1 MRLSPTTIAVKR
13 IASKVPRSNFSEDE
27 LTQIAKCIL
36 EVEGIINPL
45 VVIETDVMSYEVVDG
60 HFEYYAA
67 VRAREIDLRRGEMV
81 GVFILNSE
89 NESSLRE
96 QMKLLRRQQLVASPI
111 SEPDKAEGGI
121 RLTTVE
127 SRLTNMESR
136 FDAKLNDLTEEIQA
150 LKADVRPLKEQKT
163 KKVETPLDIFNAT
176 TKSNLPF
183 IMKKAGIGGKTF
195 AKFLKNIEAERKKRK
210 FESLIDLKNR
220 VTGLGQINILK
231 IIDAW
236 SRS

>member
-1 MRLSPTTIAVKR
+1 VKLSTKLVFVEEIT
-13 IASKVPRSNFSEDE
+13 SKSPRSEFPEDRLDE
-27 LTQIAKCIL
+27 LANIIL
-36 EVEGIINPL
+36 DAGGIINPPIL
-45 VVIETDVMSYEVVDG
+45 MRTSLESYEVVDG
-60 HFEYYAA
+60 DFEYYAA
-67 VRAREIDLRRGEMV
+67 VKAAEIDPRKGETIGAFIIETQNEAALRKQAG
-81 GVFILNSE
+81 
-89 NESSLRE
+89 
-96 QMKLLRRQQLVASPI
+96 LLRKKDSLSKTDTASDGAGP
-111 SEPDKAEGGI
+111 